1 MKTRIFALVFVVAA
15 VFSGSKGA
23 QAQYNESMAGIN
35 VGASMINML
44 FKTFSYADEVG
55 FSTKSIPAIQLSY
68 DYLINDRF
76 SIGGV
81 MAYSRVS
88 LNYQDPNVPQP
99 IVDNE
104 VSHFEASLTR
114 INLGARTL
122 FYYTN
127 KDFVNIYSGL
137 RFGINN
143 YTLKASS
150 NDPDFVEDE
159 VFTGGLFSRSMAPG
173 AQVILFGANIFP
185 ADNFGINL
193 EFAIGQPYFASM
205 GLKYRF

>member
-1 MKTRIFALVFVVAA
+1 MKTRIFALLFVAA
-15 VFSGSKGA
+15 VFTTGKVA

-44 FKTFSYADEVG
+44 FKTFDYADEVG

-68 DYLINDRF
+68 DRFLNDRF
-76 SIGGV
+76 SVGAA

-99 IVDNE
+99 VADGE

-114 INLGARTL
+114 VNVAARAL

-127 KDFVNIYSGL
+127 KDFVNIYTGL

-143 YTLKASS
+143 YGLKASS
-150 NDPDFVEDE
+150 NDPDFVEDD

-173 AQVILFGANIFP
+173 AQLILFGANIFP

-193 EFAIGQPYFASM
+193 EFAIGQPYFASV